1 VTHAVLDA
9 ELPPRAHHLPATG
22 FVVLATA
29 LLAVL
34 PAALGEAGLVVAVLA
49 LQLGLVAA
57 WVVATG
63 IRGFL
68 GSLAIGVA
76 AAAGADVALLLP
88 DRARLDQLLVVL
100 GLAFLAAVA
109 HQMTRPAPRRYLVA
123 SLAGVLLL
131 VSCVC
136 SLAVLLMV
144 GRTEGGTRAA
154 VTSALVVGTALTVGH
169 LVDLLMP
176 RPLIAEGV
184 PRGLLGLV
192 VGVLAAVG
200 VALLCR
206 DGGDL
211 VAAVTAVTSGAAL
224 GGVAALM
231 ALGAS
236 YVVAERAQRGWALPV
251 VQTVLPL
258 AATAPVAYALA
269 LYAGS

>member
-63 IRGFL
+63 IR
-68 GSLAIGVA
+68 SLAIGVA

-192 VGVLAAVG
+192 VGVLAAVV